1 MHGISADGLAI
12 KETHSPSTMGLFKE
26 TMLMGGEVMRSLIFL
41 TLVSTE
47 FGRNLGLSQP
57 IMTVQTFFM
66 AFSIIIFAITV
77 VMHFY
82 INETSKFS
90 SI

>member
-26 TMLMGGEVMRSLIFL
+26 TMLMGGEVMGSLI
-41 TLVSTE
+41 